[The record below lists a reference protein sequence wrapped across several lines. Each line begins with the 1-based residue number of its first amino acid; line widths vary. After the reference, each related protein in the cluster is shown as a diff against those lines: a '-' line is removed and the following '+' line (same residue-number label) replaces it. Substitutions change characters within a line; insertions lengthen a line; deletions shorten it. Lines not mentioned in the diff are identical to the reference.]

1 MPGPYELIMEESSHQ
16 FSGHQ
21 LRKGSAAASSYYASG
36 DNMVSKENKIFPTIN
51 SFIDFFVLRDS
62 TITKPK
68 TCNIQKI
75 LIATNGIAAVK
86 CISSM
91 RKILQQTFQN
101 DRIIKFI
108 CLTTEQE
115 VASQAENSN

>member
-1 MPGPYELIMEESSHQ
+1 MPGPYELIMEESSTISHPFGGGHHQ
-16 FSGHQ
+16 Q
-21 LRKGSAAASSYYASG
+21 RKATAASYASG
-36 DNMVSKENKIFPTIN
+36 ENMVSKENKIFPTIN
-51 SFIDFFVLRDS
+51 SFIDYFVLRDS
-62 TITKPK
+62 TISSPK

-86 CISSM
+86 CITSM

-115 VASQAENSN
+115 VASQAGK